1 MEKDDIELIHNV
13 LSGDENAFSILVK
26 DTKKA
31 FTPSHGGKSVISIL
45 LRKSH
50 KTLSF
55 RCTKNL
61 PP

>member
-1 MEKDDIELIHNV
+1 MEKDDVELIRSV
-13 LSGDENAFSILVK
+13 LSGDENAFSALVK
-26 DTKKA
+26 NTKKA
-31 FTPSHGGKSVISIL
+31 FTRSSGGKLEISIL

-55 RCTKNL
+55 RRTKNL